1 MIARDIMT
9 ENPVTI
15 SSSAKVVEAAEL
27 LMSLEIRHLPIVDGT
42 ELVGMISD
50 RDLRGLYIPRFEDND
65 KLEAAMERYQAP
77 VASIMTPDVV
87 TIDPDT
93 EMSVIINHLLD
104 QKVGAIAVTESH
116 SGDLLGIVSY
126 VDVLRA
132 INDAD

>member
-15 SSSAKVVEAAEL
+15 GSSAKVFEAAEM
-27 LMSLEIRHLPIVDGT
+27 LMSLEIRHLPVVDGT

-65 KLEAAMERYQAP
+65 KLEAAQERYQAP
-77 VASIMTPDVV
+77 IASIMTPDVF
-87 TIDPDT
+87 TIDADT
-93 EMSVIINHLLD
+93 EMSDIINHLLE
-104 QKVGAIAVTESH
+104 QKVGAIAVTEPH
-116 SGDLLGIVSY
+116 GGDLLGIVSY

-132 INDAD
+132 INEAG